1 MSAKITKIWSDVVQ
15 VSFTNEA
22 LPAINTLLKT
32 ANNAY
37 LIVKKVIDE
46 KTLLAVLVDSQDNL
60 AIGQEIQVLNHSFQV
75 PVGNLSKG
83 HIYDILGNNLSS
95 PEITNVTKVEMNSTI
110 KK

>member
-32 ANNAY
+32 ANNDY

-46 KTLLAVLVDSQDNL
+46 KTLLAVFSW
-60 AIGQEIQVLNHSFQV
+60 F
-75 PVGNLSKG
+75 
-83 HIYDILGNNLSS
+83 
-95 PEITNVTKVEMNSTI
+95 TR
-110 KK
+110 

>member
-37 LIVKKVIDE
+37 LIVKK
-46 KTLLAVLVDSQDNL
+46 S
-60 AIGQEIQVLNHSFQV
+60 HWR
-75 PVGNLSKG
+75 
-83 HIYDILGNNLSS
+83 
-95 PEITNVTKVEMNSTI
+95 
-110 KK
+110 KKLF